1 MVVKICGIKR
11 EEDALLA
18 AKYGADAVGLL
29 VGQLHRSPDFISP
42 TLAARI
48 CRALPGSV
56 KAVLVT
62 HLQEVNE
69 IEGSLRETGI
79 TTVQLHSE
87 ITPDDIGDLRQR
99 LPSLSIFKSVHVI
112 SAASIDYPEPFRQLV
127 DGFVLDSI
135 NPATGQVGGTGMA
148 HDWSISREIVERYS
162 GTAFFLAGGLH
173 PQNVRAAIELVK
185 PFGVDVNSGTKG
197 ADGFKDPYKLQ
208 TFIDEAKRAEPKA
221 KS

>member
-11 EEDALLA
+11 EQDALLA
-18 AKYGADAVGLL
+18 AQYGADAVGLL
-29 VGQLHRSPDFISP
+29 VGQIQRSPDFISP
-42 TLAARI
+42 ALAARI
-48 CRALPGSV
+48 CRALPSSV

-62 HLQEVNE
+62 HLEGVDE
-69 IEGSLRETGI
+69 IEGLLRETGI

-87 ITPDDIGDLRQR
+87 ITPDDIRELRRR
-99 LPSLSIFKSVHVI
+99 LSNLSVFKSVHVT

-135 NPATGQVGGTGMA
+135 NAATGHVGGTGMA
-148 HDWSISREIVERYS
+148 HDWSISRDIVARYS

-197 ADGFKDPYKLQ
+197 ADGFKDPCKLQ
-208 TFIDEAKRAEPKA
+208 TFIDEAKRADLKQ
-221 KS
+221 